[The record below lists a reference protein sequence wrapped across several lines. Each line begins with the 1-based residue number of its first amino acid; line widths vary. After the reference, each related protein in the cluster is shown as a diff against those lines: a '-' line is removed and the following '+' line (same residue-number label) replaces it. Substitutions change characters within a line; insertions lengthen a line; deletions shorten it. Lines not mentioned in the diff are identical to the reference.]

1 MDEVSGSAPG
11 RSPAPSESPI
21 GAGAALIGVVDS
33 PKVTFE
39 RIARAKSWSF
49 LLPFAVLLIVTGV
62 SSWVF
67 TKRADMEAFTRDQI
81 QRSPF
86 ASRLTPQ
93 QIDDAA
99 KQAAQRPPA
108 FTVVMAVCVTA
119 GILVFVAA
127 VFWLAMM
134 AVGGSTGFVGAWR
147 TVSWAHIPSILK
159 TVVATVLMFVKD
171 PTYMD
176 TQNPVATNLGAILGR
191 DALAPPLYSLLSS
204 LDIVTFW
211 MLWLYVL
218 GLSAEGQVT
227 KGRTSTVVFG
237 LYGVVVMIG
246 IGWSLFF
253 R

>member
-1 MDEVSGSAPG
+1 MDEVAGSAPG
-11 RSPAPSESPI
+11 QNLPPTERPI
-21 GAGAALIGVVDS
+21 GAGGALIGVVDS

-49 LLPFAVLLIVTGV
+49 LIPYVVLLVLTAV

-86 ASRLTPQ
+86 ASRLTPE
-93 QIDDAA
+93 QIDEAA

-108 FTVVMAVCVTA
+108 YAVVTGTA
-119 GILVFVAA
+119 GIAILLVLVAV

-134 AVGGSTGFVGAWR
+134 AVGGSTGFLGAWR
-147 TVSWAHIPSILK
+147 TVCWAQIPTILR
-159 TVVATVLMFVKD
+159 TAVATAMMYVKD

-176 TQNPVATNLGAILGR
+176 MQNPVATNLGAILGR
-191 DALAPPLYSLLSS
+191 DALPAPLYSLLSS

-218 GLSAEGQVT
+218 GLSAEGQVS
-227 KGRTSTVVFG
+227 KGRTSAVVFG
-237 LYGVVVMIG
+237 LYGVVVIIG